1 LFIWL
6 DLHANLA
13 EIAQPCL
20 LKNNVRLFRSARC
33 AATRIPASLM
43 DHVTVPYLD
52 SRKLKYQSQFQPLLN
67 RCKDMVLVYIN
78 ALLAELFAN
87 ADKALTNFAQKAET
101 NEMQNRFFEAM
112 SVIRNRHGLVEH
124 EFREILSEGF
134 DNFWQTGSQA
144 EKQKDESELELI
156 DLDAMN
162 ESTAVENIVTRT
174 VAKHRSQLYALGQR
188 LSVISGGQGVKPP
201 QIPAGP
207 HHLAHTFNEAI
218 NSLGLESRIK
228 IIILALFDKYVLR
241 QLGGLY
247 EDFNN
252 NLKEA
257 GVLPH
262 LRPTIQKSESAAG
275 GGDKATQEQ
284 GEQRPEQTQE
294 ELGQELFDSILDL
307 MANRRM
313 RAPGQARG
321 GLGAPRSTAASGP
334 PVSTDNLVSAL
345 SSIQPSRRADYVP
358 DAASGVAVIPNVEL
372 DEAFLTRVK
381 QTLTEERHKL
391 YSQIGEGR
399 LDAADEDT
407 IDLVG
412 MLFEYMLN
420 DPVLPAVA
428 KALISHLHTPYLKVA
443 IIDRRLLTESEHPAR
458 LLLDSLVE
466 AGSHWID
473 ERNLKRGIYPDMQ
486 NVVDRVLKEFTDNLE
501 LFTNLLKLF
510 RKKMEEFKRKSDIL
524 EKRAQDSVKGKE
536 KLSIARQRATQEM
549 RARSFSENLPQVAKD
564 FLEQTWV
571 DKLIFI
577 LLRHPDGE
585 LSDEWKEALNIADE
599 IAWTFEPRDTASELR
614 ELEQSLPTL
623 RKSIEE
629 GLASLGGFHQ
639 EKSKALFALLASPAK
654 ARAAVNDGRPAPA
667 PAASPSVATP
677 TGPTAIPGQQAPEP
691 KPPGPSETATKPEE
705 IPPEELAM
713 MDKLRKIQ
721 FGTWFEVTSPS
732 GKEIQRV
739 KLSWLSPLTSSCM
752 FVDRAGVQTAIKP
765 LRTLAQEILAGKSK
779 ILEDSNDPF
788 VERTLHAIRRMLQR
802 SLKATDKLVDN
813 INDDEPEKG
822 RGAR

>member
-1 LFIWL
+1 
-6 DLHANLA
+6 
-13 EIAQPCL
+13 
-20 LKNNVRLFRSARC
+20 
-33 AATRIPASLM
+33 M
-43 DHVTVPYLD
+43 DHVTVPNLD
-52 SRKLKYQSQFQPLLN
+52 SRKLKYQTQFQPLLN
-67 RCKDMVLVYIN
+67 RCKDMVLVYVN
-78 ALLAELFAN
+78 ALIAELFAN
-87 ADKALTNFAQKAET
+87 TDKALTNFAQKAET

-112 SVIRNRHGLVEH
+112 SVIRKRHGLVEH

-134 DNFWQTGSQA
+134 DNFWRSNSNP
-144 EKQKDESELELI
+144 KNQKEESELELI

-162 ESTAVENIVTRT
+162 ENTAVENIITKT
-174 VAKHRSQLYALGQR
+174 VAKHRAQLYALGQR
-188 LSVISGGQGVKPP
+188 LSVINGGEGIKPP

-218 NSLGLESRIK
+218 NSLDLESRIK
-228 IIILALFDKYVLR
+228 IIILALFDKYVLK

-262 LRPTIQKSESAAG
+262 LRPTIQKSESSTAAESSS
-275 GGDKATQEQ
+275 KATQADG
-284 GEQRPEQTQE
+284 GERLEQTQE
-294 ELGQELFDSILDL
+294 ELGQELFESILDL

-313 RAPGQARG
+313 RAPGQARA
-321 GLGAPRSTAASGP
+321 GLGNPRTTAAGPPLSTA
-334 PVSTDNLVSAL
+334 NLVTAL
-345 SSIQPSRRADYVP
+345 SGIQPNKRADYIP
-358 DAASGVAVIPNVEL
+358 DANSSASIIPNVEI
-372 DEAFLTRVK
+372 DEEFLIRVK

-443 IIDRRLLTESEHPAR
+443 IIDRRLLTDSEHPAR

-486 NVVDRVLKEFTDNLE
+486 NVIDRVLKEFSDNLE
-501 LFTNLLKLF
+501 LFSNLLKLF

-524 EKRAQDSVKGKE
+524 EKRAQDSIKGKE

-549 RARSFSENLPQVAKD
+549 RARSFSENLPPIAKD

-585 LSDEWKEALNIADE
+585 LSDEWKEALNIADD
-599 IAWTFEPRDTASELR
+599 IAWAFEPKAADSEQR
-614 ELEQSLPTL
+614 ELEQSLPGL

-639 EKSKALFALLASPAK
+639 EKSKALFELLATPQKAQAVAITRQSTATPANAKPVADQVPKPSPAEK
-654 ARAAVNDGRPAPA
+654 K
-667 PAASPSVATP
+667 
-677 TGPTAIPGQQAPEP
+677 TAKQ
-691 KPPGPSETATKPEE
+691 EE
-705 IPPEELAM
+705 IPPDELAM

-732 GKEIQRV
+732 GKEVQRV
-739 KLSWLSPLTSSCM
+739 KLSWLSPLTASCM

-765 LRTLAQEILAGKSK
+765 LRTLAQEILSGKSK

-802 SLKATDKLVDN
+802 SVKATDKIVDN
-813 INDDEPEKG
+813 ITNNEPEKG
-822 RGAR
+822 REAR